1 MRSALF
7 LFIPLL
13 VSSVAQAQSGW
24 RYLGYSQGM
33 AAADVVTRL
42 DKLGYQHLH
51 NCIERDSCTVLRR
64 RGGNTELL
72 SFRFCEANG
81 ALRDMWFSPHGGSL
95 MTFADTLDMYRAQ
108 FQAEVIAIDTDR
120 RTSLYADTDE
130 TLAVAMVVVYIANEK
145 MLQEGWQI
153 ALSVEGM
160 EDIRRFASLNTTV
173 SFFGSCE

>member
-1 MRSALF
+1 
-7 LFIPLL
+7 
-13 VSSVAQAQSGW
+13 
-24 RYLGYSQGM
+24 
-33 AAADVVTRL
+33 
-42 DKLGYQHLH
+42 
-51 NCIERDSCTVLRR
+51 
-64 RGGNTELL
+64 
-72 SFRFCEANG
+72 
-81 ALRDMWFSPHGGSL
+81 